1 MNKEKVK
8 ESLQYIFKE
17 NSVVDNE
24 TKSRIF
30 SKMTTSPKKKRI
42 VLMPAVVMIFLL
54 LGTAVWSATMFSN
67 NNNTQNAVTTEVQQ
81 ENAEYQMQE
90 STDETSKIAE
100 LEFEVSRFEEEREYY
115 HSVISRMMSKLNNE
129 EMLELAKSHFS
140 YDIKVNQQQLP
151 NDGRIEVDP
160 GEVDVLLT
168 FSMTPHYNVLS
179 EEWYE
184 KGMISGDYFSHI
196 THVEPN
202 NWEEIYADGSN
213 VTARGYKFKNLKSGS
228 IISMSISEE
237 LKERLSLNTTNI
249 EIVVK

>member
-17 NSVVDNE
+17 NSVVDSS
-24 TKSRIF
+24 TKSRIL
-30 SKMTTSPKKKRI
+30 SKMITSSKKKRI
-42 VLMPAVVMIFLL
+42 VFMPIAVMICLL

-67 NNNTQNAVTTEVQQ
+67 NNTQNAVTTEVQQ
-81 ENAEYQMQE
+81 ENNENQLQE
-90 STDETSKIAE
+90 NINETNKIAE
-100 LEFEVSRFEEEREYY
+100 LEFEISRFEEEREYY
-115 HSVISRMMSKLNNE
+115 HSVIGRMMSKLNNE

-151 NDGRIEVDP
+151 NNGRIEVDP

-168 FSMTPHYNVLS
+168 FSMSPHYNVLS

-196 THVEPN
+196 THVTPN

-237 LKERLSLNTTNI
+237 LKERLSLDTTNI